1 MNFTKQESALIIHSK
16 TLYLTTERPTS
27 HHRTLTF
34 KFRTWWAKLT
44 MWERKKD
51 SKKTSVDFFILL
63 LRKDREWFRSDGAF
77 STCRGVHFE
86 SVCQVLWRGK
96 IRYVCVYLL
105 HKCGRWSVPGFPRL
119 SDNFV
124 SWGLELK
131 ELQQN
136 IYAPDG

>member
-1 MNFTKQESALIIHSK
+1 MVGQIDHVGEEKRL
-16 TLYLTTERPTS
+16 
-27 HHRTLTF
+27 
-34 KFRTWWAKLT
+34 
-44 MWERKKD
+44 KKD
-51 SKKTSVDFFILL
+51 FGGFFILL
-63 LRKDREWFRSDGAF
+63 LRKDREWFRSNGAF
-77 STCRGVHFE
+77 SPCRGVHFE

-136 IYAPDG
+136 IYAPDGSIKINSISTTVCSSVTQRSMSAQFWLMRLKLAFIS